1 MARHKNPLYK
11 KEDLLRMIV
20 EWKAEG
26 QMHNTII
33 AKIKELNYSIDY
45 AYALLREAK
54 PLIMETLKD
63 IAKDRIET
71 TITELET
78 LKHEASIAEDLN
90 LVLQIQ
96 KEINKISGL
105 HKENLDI
112 TSDGKAI
119 ENIQVIK
126 ITEYIKPNKTEEH
139 E

>member
-1 MARHKNPLYK
+1 MPRHKNPTYK
-11 KEDLLRMIV
+11 KEDLLKMIV

-26 QMHNTII
+26 VMHNTVI
-33 AKIKELNYSIDY
+33 ANIKALGYGIDY
-45 AYALLREAK
+45 AYALLKEAK
-54 PLIMETLKD
+54 PLIIETLKD

-78 LKHEASIAEDLN
+78 LKHEASVAEDLN

-96 KEINKISGL
+96 KEINKITGL
-105 HKENLDI
+105 HLERVDV

>member
-1 MARHKNPLYK
+1 MARRKAPEYK
-11 KEDLLRMIV
+11 KEDLIKMIV
-20 EWKAEG
+20 EWTGDGIVRGQQIQFIKALG
-26 QMHNTII
+26 
-33 AKIKELNYSIDY
+33 YGIDY
-45 AYALLREAK
+45 CYQLFKDAK
-54 PLIMETLKD
+54 PLIDEMLKD
-63 IAKDRIET
+63 IGKGRLES
-71 TITELET
+71 TIADLEQQRFQA
-78 LKHEASIAEDLN
+78 LEDGDKKFAHEIM
-90 LVLQIQ
+90 